1 MTSALRDSI
10 LFPSAEC
17 GSGEAAR
24 FLVGAFESMQKGDLV
39 HPDIVRAVMQA
50 GAAFGQGN
58 TLEWFRQRLR
68 NTESEHDRI
77 NVLTALGC
85 FQERD
90 QIRNALAFVLD
101 EVPDRNKFIP
111 LVRAAANP
119 IACPLLWEWF
129 EDHLERLEKLHP
141 IHFERIIGALVP
153 LAGLDREDRVRA
165 FFGEYMSRKETARD
179 VILMALE
186 KLEINRRM
194 RAS

>member
-10 LFPSAEC
+10 FFQAAAC
-17 GSGEAAR
+17 GSGDAAR
-24 FLVGAFESMQKGDLV
+24 FLLDTFGFMQKGGLV
-39 HPDIVRAVMQA
+39 HPDIVRAAMQA
-50 GAAFGQGN
+50 GAAFAQGN
-58 TLEWFRQRLR
+58 PLEWFRKRLGT
-68 NTESEHDRI
+68 TESEHDRI

-85 FQERD
+85 FQDRD
-90 QIRNALAFVLD
+90 RIQNALAFVLD

-119 IACPLLWEWF
+119 MASPLLWDWF

-153 LAGLDREDRVRA
+153 LAGLDREDRVRT
-165 FFGEYMSRKETARD
+165 FFEEYMSRKETARD
-179 VILMALE
+179 VIWMALE